1 MTGVHLQISATLLQL
16 FCVGW
21 FKLPGFILKG
31 KNMKAFLI
39 ALMAVSLLTACSFSK
54 PHEKNLAKEAEPL
67 GLAEAKT
74 SVLDSVFISDRTA
87 LTNYKQVILE
97 PLDLSAVKIRK
108 PSNINLAYDTPWE
121 LNDQD
126 RKFYQERY
134 QLSMK
139 KQWLDKSGLT
149 KVDQASTSTV
159 KVKATLLEIAPL
171 GSKDDSKGRPTMT
184 KVYSEGMGTM
194 TLKIE
199 ISDATSGKVL
209 ALISDQR
216 DLGKIWEENNRV
228 SFNQKVRLAFDAWA
242 RNLQKELM

>member
-1 MTGVHLQISATLLQL
+1 MKKSVL
-16 FCVGW
+16 
-21 FKLPGFILKG
+21 ILMG
-31 KNMKAFLI
+31 SL
-39 ALMAVSLLTACSFSK
+39 ALVTACAFTK

-67 GLAEAKT
+67 GLVEAKT
-74 SVLDSVFISDRTA
+74 SVLDSVFISDRAA

-97 PLDLSAVKIRK
+97 PLDLSVVKIREL
-108 PSNINLAYDTPWE
+108 SNINLAYDTPWE

-139 KQWLDKSGLT
+139 KRWLDKSGLT
-149 KVDQASTSTV
+149 QVDQASAATL

-199 ISDATSGKVL
+199 IADATSGKVL

-216 DLGKIWEENNRV
+216 DLGKMWEENNRV